1 MATILINA
9 ENALNK
15 IQASKANVGF
25 MENATY
31 PDGLPVAAVAFWNEY
46 GTTHSI
52 EEHLQTIYRSL
63 NVATGSFNKNGK
75 FVKKSRSN
83 YETTHK
89 VDAYS
94 FSIPP
99 RPFFRNAISQ
109 NKDKWMKQ
117 LKNDIASNLDSKKS
131 LSAVGL
137 LVRDDIIESIIE
149 FKIPE
154 NRPSTVRKKG
164 FNKPL
169 IGKKPQMVNSVTFTV
184 S

>member
-1 MATILINA
+1 MKNA
-9 ENALNK
+9 EKAIQGIKENK
-15 IQASKANVGF
+15 CEVGF
-25 MENATY
+25 MERATY

-46 GTTHSI
+46 GTTHKI
-52 EEHLQTIYRSL
+52 EEHEQTIYRSL
-63 NVATGSFNKNGK
+63 NKSGGFNKKGK
-75 FVKKSRSN
+75 FVKKSKSN
-83 YETTHK
+83 YATTHK
-89 VDAYS
+89 VGSYS

-99 RPFFRNAISQ
+99 RPFFRNAISH

-117 LKNDIASNLDSKKS
+117 LRDDIASSLDSKKA
-131 LSAVGL
+131 LTAVGL
-137 LVRDDIIESIIE
+137 LIRDDIIESIIE

-154 NRPSTVRKKG
+154 NAPSTVRQKG